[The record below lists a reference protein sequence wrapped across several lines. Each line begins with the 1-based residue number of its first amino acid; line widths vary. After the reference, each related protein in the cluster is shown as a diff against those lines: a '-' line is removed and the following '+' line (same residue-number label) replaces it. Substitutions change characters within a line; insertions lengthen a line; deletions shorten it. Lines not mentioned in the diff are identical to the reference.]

1 MGTAVGQATGLREV
15 YIIISTNL
23 ILKVTKQHKAVF
35 EIFTF
40 ESQKTCWPLIRAV
53 GDGPIRLESAFRG

>member
-23 ILKVTKQHKAVF
+23 ILKVTKPHKSGF
-35 EIFTF
+35 
-40 ESQKTCWPLIRAV
+40 
-53 GDGPIRLESAFRG
+53 